1 MTRNGKCKSL
11 FVTSKLS
18 KWGRPGSREI
28 MALDVHS
35 YVNRKDWK
43 SLLAPEVT
51 EMPGDRG

>member
-51 EMPGDRG
+51 EMPGD